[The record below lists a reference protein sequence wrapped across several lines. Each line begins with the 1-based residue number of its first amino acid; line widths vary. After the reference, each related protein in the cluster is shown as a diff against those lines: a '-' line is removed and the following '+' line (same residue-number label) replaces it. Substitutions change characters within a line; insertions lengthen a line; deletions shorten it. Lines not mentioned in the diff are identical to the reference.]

1 MKHERFGFYCER
13 KDDPGGRVDTL
24 RLDFTDRTYKY
35 IALLDRSQLGKGYY
49 GDALPEVP
57 VTVEQLSELH
67 RIVRTCFEGGSM
79 TTGGW
84 VRGDAAPVRHAA
96 EPERETV
103 AKERV
108 LAAVRR
114 TLPEAVASLVA
125 HG

>member
-57 VTVEQLSELH
+57 VN
-67 RIVRTCFEGGSM
+67 
-79 TTGGW
+79 
-84 VRGDAAPVRHAA
+84 RGAAFR
-96 EPERETV
+96 
-103 AKERV
+103 
-108 LAAVRR
+108 
-114 TLPEAVASLVA
+114 ASSDRADLL
-125 HG
+125 